1 MKQTGIVICNYNK
14 AEDCLN
20 CIQSVLESSYQD
32 FDLFV
37 VDNASADSSVE
48 KIRERFGQKLTLI
61 ENGENL
67 GGSGGFNT
75 GLRAII
81 RKGYEYAV
89 CLDNDVLVDCNA
101 IGALAEFLDN
111 HPDTGMVGSIVYHME
126 EPDFVQQYGLNIDF
140 ENYIADTLYEN
151 HPEGSDIPEEMYCDT
166 VATCSMMARVSV
178 LEKIGIMPEDNFIYW
193 DDMEW
198 GWRCNLFGYKVA
210 VTKKSQVLHRM
221 GAKKVSEN
229 TFPTYY
235 MWRNWINFFL
245 RYVKDSDLEHF
256 SYVMIKAVFQS
267 VYECMY
273 RGEHNVRESI
283 LYAYDDALHGV
294 RGKAGEGKIF
304 PADYT
309 ENMLKTAMDRLPKG
323 ESIAIYSYGIYEM
336 KAKNLYEYLKLNRPD
351 LSVSLYE
358 KPEDSTEIFSFHFCD
373 YIFNLS
379 QKQQK
384 DIENSLND
392 GYFKCVYVDSSMT
405 PVLTEE
411 DLLFVRNYGFAQ
423 QCFLYSNQPLF
434 LNLAN
439 KIRKEGSQPAGLA
452 TITM

>member
-14 AEDCLN
+14 ADDCLN
-20 CIQSVLESSYQD
+20 CIQSVLESNYKD

-37 VDNASADSSVE
+37 VDNASSDSSVE
-48 KIRERFGQKLTLI
+48 KIRERYKDKLTLL
-61 ENGENL
+61 ENKENL

-75 GLRAII
+75 GLR
-81 RKGYEYAV
+81 KVLEMGYEYAV

-101 IGALAEFLDN
+101 IGALARFLDE
-111 HPDTGMVGSIVYHME
+111 HEDTGMVGSIVYHME
-126 EPDFVQQYGLNIDF
+126 EPDYVQQYGLNIDF
-140 ENYIADTLYEN
+140 ENYVAETLYEN
-151 HPEGSDIPEEMYCDT
+151 HPESPDIPEFMYCDT
-166 VATCSMMARVSV
+166 VATCSMMARTSV
-178 LEKIGIMPEDNFIYW
+178 LKKIGIMPEDNFIYW

-198 GWRCNLFGYKVA
+198 GYKCTLSGFKVA

-283 LYAYDDALHGV
+283 LYAYDDALHNV
-294 RGKAGEGKIF
+294 RGKASEGKIF
-304 PADYT
+304 NADYT
-309 ENMLKTAMDRLPKG
+309 ENLIKKTVDKLPQNG
-323 ESIAIYSYGIYEM
+323 SVSIFSYGKYEDT
-336 KAKNLYEYLKLNRPD
+336 AASLYEYIRKNRSD
-351 LSVSLYE
+351 ININIYE
-358 KPEDSTEIFSFHFCD
+358 KPDSENNTEWSFHFCG

-379 QKQQK
+379 ENQQK
-384 DIENSLND
+384 EIDNSLDND
-392 GYFKCVYVDSSMT
+392 TFKCVYLDTSLT
-405 PVLTEE
+405 PVLTPE
-411 DLLFVRNYGFAQ
+411 DLIFVKNYGFAQ

-434 LNLAN
+434 LNLAA
-439 KIRKEGSQPAGLA
+439 KIRGKKP
-452 TITM
+452 

>member
-1 MKQTGIVICNYNK
+1 MKQTGIIICNYNK

-20 CIQSVLESSYQD
+20 CIQSVLESNYHD

-37 VDNASADSSVE
+37 VDNASTDLSVQ
-48 KIRERFGQKLTLI
+48 KIRERFGNKLTLL
-61 ENGENL
+61 ENKENL

-75 GLRAII
+75 GLRAVIE
-81 RKGYEYAV
+81 KGYEYAV

-101 IGALAEFLDN
+101 IGALAGFLDE

-140 ENYIADTLYEN
+140 ENYIANTLYEN
-151 HPEGSDIPEEMYCDT
+151 HPESDDIPGEMYCDT

-178 LEKIGIMPEDNFIYW
+178 LKKIGIMPENNFIYW

-198 GWRCNLFGYKVA
+198 GWRCTLAGYKVA

-245 RYVKDSDLEHF
+245 HYVKEEDLEHF

-283 LYAYDDALHGV
+283 LYAYDDALHEV
-294 RGKAGEGKIF
+294 RGKASEGKIF

-309 ENMLKTAMDRLPKG
+309 ENMLRTALDGIPAEKNVF
-323 ESIAIYSYGIYEM
+323 IYSYGTYKGQAES
-336 KAKNLYEYLKLNRPD
+336 LYEYIKDNRPE
-351 LSVSLYE
+351 LSVDFYE
-358 KPEDSTEIFSFHFCD
+358 KPRENPSDNRDGYSFHFCD
-373 YIFNLS
+373 YIFNLPAE
-379 QKQQK
+379 KQR
-384 DIENSLND
+384 DIENSIYE
-392 GYFKCVYVDSSMT
+392 GKIRCIYIDSSLT
-405 PVLTEE
+405 PILSLE
-411 DLLFVRNYGFAQ
+411 DLLFVKNYGFAQ
-423 QCFLYSNQPLF
+423 QLFLYSNQPLF
-434 LNLAN
+434 LSLAQ
-439 KIRKEGSQPAGLA
+439 KIRKEAKEHVK
-452 TITM
+452 